1 MQHFFVDREPEQ
13 QAFREALDAL
23 YAKPAQPQLLLFHGN
38 SDMVKA
44 AVCASGVNY
53 SF

>member
-1 MQHFFVDREPEQ
+1 MQHFFVDRERET
-13 QAFREALDAL
+13 QAFREALDEL
-23 YAKPAQPQLLLFHGN
+23 HAKSAQPQLLLFHGN
-38 SDMVKA
+38 SGMGKE